1 MISIS
6 TAVPAMKVQRRCV
19 APVPS
24 IAPAAQAGALSKGDR
39 GWGQGGGGR
48 GPQGRTRRHD
58 LVDCLPHAPRIQAAR
73 ARPLPIL
80 IRGGAG

>member
-24 IAPAAQAGALSKGDR
+24 IAPCGAGGALSKGDR
-39 GWGQGGGGR
+39 GWGDRAGR
-48 GPQGRTRRHD
+48 RGLGRTRRHD
-58 LVDCLPHAPRIQAAR
+58 LVDRLPHAPRIQAAG
-73 ARPLPIL
+73 APLPIL

>member
-6 TAVPAMKVQRRCV
+6 TAVPARKVQRRCV

-39 GWGQGGGGR
+39 GWD
-48 GPQGRTRRHD
+48 QGREE
-58 LVDCLPHAPRIQAAR
+58 
-73 ARPLPIL
+73 
-80 IRGGAG
+80 GAGAHPSS